1 MKTIM
6 AATLLTAS
14 VAPTHAQ
21 LLKPAGL
28 LPAKAARVLPS
39 ATNYVMDS
47 ICTMQMDG
55 TPLQKQV
62 PEYNADGLAI
72 ALYEYGYSQ
81 SASNAAPVA
90 VPTGKHA
97 YSYTNGGVMQKEEV
111 YEYDGYDYLLMS
123 QVEITEFTKDGE
135 LPLTTLYSQLKDGQL
150 QPYMKVVTT
159 QTARGHVVDYAVY
172 VPQNGR
178 WLPYGNGHLD
188 YNADGTTQQETVTIP
203 LGNYTITEVVAYE
216 YDSHQ
221 TATRITVTASVMDQV
236 VESEEVVYENSYDER
251 DLLVEQKTMHSGE
264 EPTISLMFWSDGLTT
279 AVAAQRLQRLVR
291 ERSFD
296 LSGRQRHDGQ
306 KPKGV
311 YIIGGRKVVRR

>member
-1 MKTIM
+1 MKKVMTNAMKTII

-21 LLKPAGL
+21 LLKPARL
-28 LPAKAARVLPS
+28 QPAEAALVQAS

-81 SASNAAPVA
+81 SASNA
-90 VPTGKHA
+90 
-97 YSYTNGGVMQKEEV
+97 
-111 YEYDGYDYLLMS
+111 
-123 QVEITEFTKDGE
+123 
-135 LPLTTLYSQLKDGQL
+135 
-150 QPYMKVVTT
+150 
-159 QTARGHVVDYAVY
+159 
-172 VPQNGR
+172 
-178 WLPYGNGHLD
+178 
-188 YNADGTTQQETVTIP
+188 DGTTQQETVTIP
-203 LGNYTITEVVAYE
+203 LGNYTITEFVAYE

-221 TATRITVTASVMDQV
+221 TATRITVTASVMEQV

-251 DLLVEQKTMHSGE
+251 DLLVEQKTMRSGE

-279 AVAAQRLQRLVR
+279 AVAAQRLQRQVR

-296 LSGRQRHDGQ
+296 LSGRQQHDGQ